1 VGSVTS
7 GNEAESGLL
16 IAKTY
21 TLAGTLPPNVSSRT
35 SRLLIWLP
43 LFDTFSNHRADNL
56 ADIPPANK
64 MDDLVQ
70 SSQEHNKVEEDY
82 NIDHLNEGY
91 DFYALFC
98 FEDVPLGVIED
109 ILEETAREMSDVYY
123 YWLAD
128 DYSTLPQKREDE
140 ELAGTV
146 PPLTQTWR
154 SPFLGS
160 TVEAAF
166 EYVKNAPGKLLNR
179 KHIVFLDKKLFE
191 DRRMLRVY
199 RMEGAEPD
207 FAVELGLDVKPG
219 DITEVGGEAHTTIL
233 GLFYDRGTGDWGF
246 NVKDWKDEGL
256 PIG

>member
-1 VGSVTS
+1 MSEFERGSQ
-7 GNEAESGLL
+7 LFHHL
-16 IAKTY
+16 IANTNIS
-21 TLAGTLPPNVSSRT
+21 AGTLPTHVSSLT
-35 SRLLIWLP
+35 SGLLMELP
-43 LFDTFSNHRADNL
+43 LFGTFSKHTTDNL
-56 ADIPPANK
+56 GNISSANK

-70 SSQEHNKVEEDY
+70 SSQEHNKVEDDY
-82 NIDHLNEGY
+82 NIDHVDEGY

-98 FEDVPLGVIED
+98 FEDVPREMIDDV
-109 ILEETAREMSDVYY
+109 LEGTARKIYY

-146 PPLTQTWR
+146 PPLPHTWR

-166 EYVKNAPGKLLNR
+166 EYVKNAPSKLLNR
-179 KHIVFLDKKLFE
+179 KHIVVLDRKLFE
-191 DRRMLRVY
+191 ERRLLRVY

-207 FAVELGLDVKPG
+207 SAVELGLDVKPG
-219 DITEVGGEAHTTIL
+219 DITEVGGEAYTTFL

-246 NVKDWKDEGL
+246 YVKDWKSEGL
-256 PIG
+256 PIGL

>member
-1 VGSVTS
+1 M
-7 GNEAESGLL
+7 ES
-16 IAKTY
+16 
-21 TLAGTLPPNVSSRT
+21 
-35 SRLLIWLP
+35 P
-43 LFDTFSNHRADNL
+43 LFDAFSHQEADIL
-56 ADIPPANK
+56 ANIPPANK
-64 MDDLVQ
+64 MDDLDQ
-70 SSQEHNKVEEDY
+70 SFQEHNKVEDDY
-82 NIDHLNEGY
+82 NIDHLDEGY

-98 FEDVPLGVIED
+98 FEDVPLEMIED
-109 ILEETAREMSDVYY
+109 VLEGTAREMSDVYY

-146 PPLTQTWR
+146 LPLPRTWH

-179 KHIVFLDKKLFE
+179 KHIVVLDRKLFE
-191 DRRMLRVY
+191 ERQLLRIY
-199 RMEGAEPD
+199 RMEGAEPG
-207 FAVELGLDVKPG
+207 FAVEPGLDVKPG

-233 GLFYDRGTGDWGF
+233 GLFYDRGTGIWGF
-246 NVKDWKDEGL
+246 DVKDWKSEGL